1 MSFWTV
7 NRKGQKEFS
16 HGQEAFNTAEKASLN
31 CHDFK
36 IEDEDELG
44 TDQDWSCYNCRYRRW
59 TTDSFV
65 CLKG

>member
-16 HGQEAFNTAEKASLN
+16 HGQEAFSTAKKASLN

-36 IEDEDELG
+36 IDDEDELV
-44 TDQDWSCYNCRYRRW
+44 TDQDRSCYNCRYRRW

>member
-1 MSFWTV
+1 MSFWKI
-7 NRKGQKEFS
+7 NEKGKKVFK
-16 HGQEAFNTAEKASLN
+16 HGHEAFNAAAEASLD
-31 CHDFK
+31 CQHFRMD
-36 IEDEDELG
+36 DEDELV